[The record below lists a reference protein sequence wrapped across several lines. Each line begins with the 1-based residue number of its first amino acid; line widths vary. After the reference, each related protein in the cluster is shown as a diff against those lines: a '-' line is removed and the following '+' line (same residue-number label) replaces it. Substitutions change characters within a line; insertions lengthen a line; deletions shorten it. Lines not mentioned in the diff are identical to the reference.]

1 MDYDETLTLHR
12 ASEFAISRGDSQDF
26 LMELFGGIKVAVIA
40 VTSNVVLR
48 LITPG
53 STAGKIKLLLAIVG
67 VVVIVVGGGLVV
79 GQAPMLFGA
88 DVGETDADIV
98 FEDQTGNGTVVDIQS
113 VSLSDGGFV
122 VVTDEHDS
130 VVGVSGYLGDGTH
143 ENVTVSTT
151 EDTDQPMYGHL
162 TATVYQD
169 ETGDGEFRPDPDDE
183 DGDRPYVVD
192 GYPVAETASVTERG
206 DNETGDSFMVDSLE
220 GPSNGTTTETATF
233 VAVISNPTDGEL
245 RQHVEFRVGGE
256 LFERSA
262 TTLSPGDS
270 QNVTFEIPLEDVGE
284 GTHTYGVYTDQYGYL
299 AEIDVE
305 YDGPPS
311 LSIEERD
318 NESVTVTAG
327 LPDGGFVLI
336 ETEDGDEIAISDE
349 LDDGFHEGVTIEFD
363 ESRTDNLTAI
373 AYAGD
378 PDEPEEA
385 TQYERDGE
393 PLEVRVPAL
402 EEG

>member
-1 MDYDETLTLHR
+1 
-12 ASEFAISRGDSQDF
+12 
-26 LMELFGGIKVAVIA
+26 MENFGGIKVAVIGI
-40 VTSNVVLR
+40 TSNVVLR

-53 STAGKIKLLLAIVG
+53 STTGKIKLVLAIVG
-67 VVVIVVGGGLVV
+67 VVAIVAGAGLVV

-88 DVGETDADIV
+88 DVGDPDADIV
-98 FEDQTGNGTVVDIQS
+98 FEDQTGNGTTVDVRS

-130 VVGVSGYLGDGTH
+130 VVGVSGYLDDGTH

-151 EDTDQPMYGHL
+151 EDTERPLYGHL

-169 ETGDGEFRPDPDDE
+169 ETDDGEFRPDPDDE

-192 GYPVAETASVTERG
+192 GYPVAASASVTERG
-206 DNETGDSFMVDSLE
+206 DNETGDSFLVDTLE
-220 GPSNGTTTETATF
+220 GPTNGTTTETATF
-233 VAVISNPTDGEL
+233 VAGISNPSDGEL

-256 LFERSA
+256 LYERSA
-262 TTLSPGDS
+262 LTVSPGDT

-284 GTHTYGVYTDQYGYL
+284 GTHTYGVYTDRYGSL

-311 LSIEERD
+311 LSVDERD

-327 LPDGGFVLI
+327 LPDGGFVMI
-336 ETEDGDEIAISDE
+336 ETEDGDEVATSE
-349 LDDGFHEGVTIEFD
+349 ALEAGFHEDVTIDFD

-393 PLEVRVPAL
+393 PLEMRVPAL
-402 EEG
+402 DEE